1 MRQEFVYEDST
12 ASRAVLEPGDS
23 ARSRGLKA
31 HAFCLSPAMTAQGH
45 DKFPHLL
52 MSMH

>member
-1 MRQEFVYEDST
+1 MRQEFAYEVST

-31 HAFCLSPAMTAQGH
+31 HAFCLSLAVTAQGH
-45 DKFPHLL
+45 GEFPHLL
-52 MSMH
+52 VSTH